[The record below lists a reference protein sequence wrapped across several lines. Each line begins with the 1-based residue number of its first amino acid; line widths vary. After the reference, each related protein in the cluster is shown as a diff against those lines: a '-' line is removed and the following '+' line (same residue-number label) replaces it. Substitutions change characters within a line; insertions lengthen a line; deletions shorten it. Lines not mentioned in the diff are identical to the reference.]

1 MHNRAMIWSGS
12 DNVGMKAMEHE
23 GMRSPSD
30 DDFFM
35 LGTGDEYVDDWIY
48 DSIRFC
54 HLIYEDEPLL
64 IGHAA
69 RISYIGY
76 CHDHHEMLANNI
88 EFLPDRYPEYNA
100 ACDEPNDHCIDDMI
114 RFAKDYPDIVRYI
127 APLIHRCCDVIGNNG
142 HVRSRMRSL
151 MVYLYSRLLLPI
163 FHDVHAGQSHEVV
176 LAIFMG
182 CDEGVMD
189 DIHLTDDICNA
200 FMTYLIDKLEYG
212 WQSSFLVDTGF
223 TVAGEELTMRYTTLV
238 LSAIQEGVS
247 TDEAFTTIR
256 DIITVSYGSYG
267 LPYMS
272 FHVFKALWKTFS
284 MVSIDDTEYPMSKY
298 TLLYDGMCKHG
309 HPDMAMVYA
318 LLKYQYHDT
327 SDEIGHDEFS
337 DTVNAY
343 LHDMQHGVYYQPDD
357 HNRIMMNDSHVDDVG
372 NAYRMAL
379 SSENTTI
386 MSALPLFRRIVD
398 DMRTIRN
405 NDDAHTMI
413 SRGLIRKMIL
423 DIASGMP
430 YEYAWESMRIRSL

>member
-1 MHNRAMIWSGS
+1 MIWSGS

-182 CDEGVMD
+182 CDEEVMD
-189 DIHLTDDICNA
+189 GIHLTDDICNA

-298 TLLYDGMCKHG
+298 TLLYDGICKHS

>member
-12 DNVGMKAMEHE
+12 DNVRMKAMEHE
-23 GMRSPSD
+23 GVRSPSD
-30 DDFFM
+30 DTFFM

-142 HVRSRMRSL
+142 HVRRMRSL
-151 MVYLYSRLLLPI
+151 IVYLYSRLLLPI
-163 FHDVHAGQSHEVV
+163 FHDVYAGQSHEVV

-182 CDEGVMD
+182 CDEEVMD
-189 DIHLTDDICNA
+189 GIHLTNDICNA

-247 TDEAFTTIR
+247 IDEAFTTIC
-256 DIITVSYGSYG
+256 DIITASYGSYG

-298 TLLYDGMCKHG
+298 TLLYDDMCEHS

-357 HNRIMMNDSHVDDVG
+357 HNRIMMNDSHVGDVS

-379 SSENTTI
+379 SSENTII

-413 SRGLIRKMIL
+413 PQESIRKMIL

>member
-1 MHNRAMIWSGS
+1 MIWSGS
-12 DNVGMKAMEHE
+12 DNVRMKAMEHE

-142 HVRSRMRSL
+142 HVRRMRSL
-151 MVYLYSRLLLPI
+151 IVYLYSRLLLPI
-163 FHDVHAGQSHEVV
+163 FHDVYAGQSHEVV

-182 CDEGVMD
+182 CDEEVMD
-189 DIHLTDDICNA
+189 GIHLTDDICNA

-223 TVAGEELTMRYTTLV
+223 TVGEELTMRYTTLV

-247 TDEAFTTIR
+247 IDEAFTTIR
-256 DIITVSYGSYG
+256 DIITASYGLYE

-284 MVSIDDTEYPMSKY
+284 MVFIDDTEYPMSKY
-298 TLLYDGMCKHG
+298 TLLYDAICEHS

-327 SDEIGHDEFS
+327 GDEIGHDEFS

-343 LHDMQHGVYYQPDD
+343 LHDMQHGVYHQPDD

-379 SSENTTI
+379 SSENTII

-413 SRGLIRKMIL
+413 PQESIRKMIL

>member
-1 MHNRAMIWSGS
+1 MIWSGS

-247 TDEAFTTIR
+247 IDEAFMTIR

-413 SRGLIRKMIL
+413 PQESIRKMIL

>member
-1 MHNRAMIWSGS
+1 MIWSGS
-12 DNVGMKAMEHE
+12 DNVGMNAMEHE

-142 HVRSRMRSL
+142 HVRGMRSL
-151 MVYLYSRLLLPI
+151 MAYLYSRLLVPI
-163 FHDVHAGQSHEVV
+163 FHDVYAGQSHEVV

-182 CDEGVMD
+182 CDEEVMD
-189 DIHLTDDICNA
+189 EIHLTDDICNA

-212 WQSSFLVDTGF
+212 WQSSFLVDTEF
-223 TVAGEELTMRYTTLV
+223 TGVSEELTMRYTTLV

-247 TDEAFTTIR
+247 IDEAFMTIC
-256 DIITVSYGSYG
+256 DIITASYGSYG

-272 FHVFKALWKTFS
+272 FHVLKALWKTFS
-284 MVSIDDTEYPMSKY
+284 MVFIDDTEYPMSKY
-298 TLLYDGMCKHG
+298 TMLYDGICEHS

-327 SDEIGHDEFS
+327 GDEIGHDGFS

-343 LHDMQHGVYYQPDD
+343 LHDMQNGVYYQPDD
-357 HNRIMMNDSHVDDVG
+357 HNRIMMNDSHVNDVS

-386 MSALPLFRRIVD
+386 MSALPLFRRIMD

-405 NDDAHTMI
+405 NDDADAMI
-413 SRGLIRKMIL
+413 SQGSIRKMIL
-423 DIASGMP
+423 DIAHGMP

>member
-1 MHNRAMIWSGS
+1 
-12 DNVGMKAMEHE
+12 MEHE
-23 GMRSPSD
+23 GMRSPSE

-76 CHDHHEMLANNI
+76 CHDHYEMLANNI
-88 EFLPDRYPEYNA
+88 ECLSDEYPEYNA

-127 APLIHRCCDVIGNNG
+127 APLIHRCCDVIWNNG
-142 HVRSRMRSL
+142 QVRRMRPL
-151 MVYLYSRLLLPI
+151 IAYLYSRLLLPI
-163 FHDVHAGQSHEVV
+163 FHDVYAGQSHEVA

-182 CDEGVMD
+182 CDEEVMD
-189 DIHLTDDICNA
+189 EIHLTNDICNA
-200 FMTYLIDKLEYG
+200 FMTYFIDKLEYG

-223 TVAGEELTMRYTTLV
+223 TVVSEELTMRYTTLV

-247 TDEAFTTIR
+247 VDEAFTTIC
-256 DIITVSYGSYG
+256 DIITVAYG

-272 FHVFKALWKTFS
+272 FHVFKVLWKTFL
-284 MVSIDDTEYPMSKY
+284 MVLIDDTEYPMSKY
-298 TLLYDGMCKHG
+298 TLLYDDICKHS

-327 SDEIGHDEFS
+327 SDETGHDEFS
-337 DTVNAY
+337 DNVNTY
-343 LHDMQHGVYYQPDD
+343 FHNMQRGVYYQPDD
-357 HNRIMMNDSHVDDVG
+357 HNRIMMNDSHGGDAG

-386 MSALPLFRRIVD
+386 MSALPLFRRILD
-398 DMRTIRN
+398 DMQTIRN
-405 NDDAHTMI
+405 NDDADAMI
-413 SRGLIRKMIL
+413 SRESIGDMII
-423 DIASGMP
+423 DIAHGMP